1 MTKHIFGFCASHVFF
16 SLYVIEEDKRYKKK
30 RTDPWMLSMVYCD
43 KYIFYV
49 IEDN

>member
-1 MTKHIFGFCASHVFF
+1 MFF

-43 KYIFYV
+43 KYTFCV
-49 IEDN
+49 TKDT